1 MVSVAELK
9 YEELDFFDQMG
20 PFFGSRSV
28 AKEAGINLYADE
40 DKRWFAATEYGRVI
54 GFASLRGRLVSD
66 CFVVHDKRKLG
77 VFTNILQC
85 LLSATSGPLKANCTR
100 ASLKAFQNAGFVPK
114 RFTKNFTYVE
124 LERA

>member
-1 MVSVAELK
+1 MASVAELK
-9 YEELDFFDQMG
+9 YENMDFFDHMG
-20 PFFGSRSV
+20 PFFGSRNV
-28 AKEAGINLYADE
+28 AKEVGINLYAD
-40 DKRWFAATEYGRVI
+40 DGKRWFAAMDDGRVI
-54 GFASLRGRLVSD
+54 GFASVRGRLVSD

-77 VFTNILQC
+77 VFTNILQE
-85 LLSATSGPLKANCTR
+85 LLRATSGPLKANCTN